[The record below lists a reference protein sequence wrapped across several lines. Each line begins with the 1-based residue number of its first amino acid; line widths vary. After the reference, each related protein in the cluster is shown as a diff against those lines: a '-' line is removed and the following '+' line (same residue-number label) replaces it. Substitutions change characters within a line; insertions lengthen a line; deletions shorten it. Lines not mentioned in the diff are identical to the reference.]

1 MMTRRSP
8 LNDEA
13 FKNIYFTQD
22 ASQVDHILSAH
33 IEVCAHVELT
43 FLVRQPHTAP
53 LRDIDDLPAADYSD
67 GHLHSHPRSHYSM
80 YTNTIHGT
88 VQLHGVFTR
97 TSISVS
103 RRLGR
108 RVTRYLVSK

>member
-1 MMTRRSP
+1 MNSLIVLMCSIDDDSDLRSP

-53 LRDIDDLPAADYSD
+53 LRDIDDLPNLPTTRMAIFIHILVLIILCIQTPFTVPFNYMVYS
-67 GHLHSHPRSHYSM
+67 PARA
-80 YTNTIHGT
+80 
-88 VQLHGVFTR
+88 
-97 TSISVS
+97 
-103 RRLGR
+103 
-108 RVTRYLVSK
+108 